1 MKMRSAQK
9 TGLIKRGEKIFT
21 TLMSAMELMRRLGG
35 ARLYL
40 PGIGTLIRRP
50 QAVPAPAGSFLM
62 ASLRAQG
69 EPCNV
74 YLHVEEKEIVPAL
87 LCYRASFEERAVAPP
102 KGSRFIDRMAAE
114 LQKSQEKK
122 AAKALNGTAEGR
134 YGGGDTHQVAGG
146 LPSKRGRRRGQPP
159 EAEQRRE
166 GAAGDTHQ
174 NWRKQK

>member
-50 QAVPAPAGSFLM
+50 QAVPAPAASFLM

-102 KGSRFIDRMAAE
+102 KGSGFIDRMAAE
-114 LQKSQEKK
+114 LQKSQER
-122 AAKALNGTAEGR
+122 AAEGTAAERGR
-134 YGGGDTHQVAGG
+134 GDIHLRSCGGDTHQDCEGDTH
-146 LPSKRGRRRGQPP
+146 RRRGHPP
-159 EAEQRRE
+159 KLAAEGTPTKT
-166 GAAGDTHQ
+166 GASRSS
-174 NWRKQK
+174 N

>member
-87 LCYRASFEERAVAPP
+87 LCYRASLEERAVAPP
-102 KGSRFIDRMAAE
+102 KGSGFIDRIAAE

-122 AAKALNGTAEGR
+122 AAKALNGTAEGTPTKWR
-134 YGGGDTHQVAGG
+134 GG

>member
-50 QAVPAPAGSFLM
+50 QGVPAPAASFLM

-102 KGSRFIDRMAAE
+102 KGSCFIDRMAAE

-122 AAKALNGTAEGR
+122 AAKALNGTAEGTPTKWR
-134 YGGGDTHQVAGG
+134 GDSHQNG
-146 LPSKRGRRRGQPP
+146 GRRRGQPP

>member
-102 KGSRFIDRMAAE
+102 KGSGFIDRIAAE

-122 AAKALNGTAEGR
+122 AAKALNGTAEGTPTKWR
-134 YGGGDTHQVAGG
+134 GGSHQNGAGGGDSHLRRSNGG
-146 LPSKRGRRRGQPP
+146 KGRQGTPTKT
-159 EAEQRRE
+159 
-166 GAAGDTHQ
+166 GASRSS
-174 NWRKQK
+174 N

>member
-102 KGSRFIDRMAAE
+102 KGSGFIDRMAAE

-122 AAKALNGTAEGR
+122 AAKALNGTAEGTPTK
-134 YGGGDTHQVAGG
+134 G
-146 LPSKRGRRRGQPP
+146 RRGQPP